1 MISVN
6 NLTLSFGGFD
16 LFKGISFQLNS
27 DERVGLVGKNGAG
40 KTTLLRLI
48 AGELQPTKG
57 SISLPSH
64 VRLGYLPQQMKLALG
79 KTVIDETRK
88 AFTEI
93 IQIKND
99 INHISEQI
107 ANRTDYESKE
117 YLDLISKLT
126 ELNDRYALLE
136 GDTADARAE
145 QILLGLGFKRTDF
158 TRQTSEFSGGWRM
171 RIELAKILLQHPQVL
186 LLDEPTNHLDIES
199 IQWLEDYL
207 KNFQGALL
215 LISHDRAFLDNV
227 TQRTVEISLGNI
239 YDYKVPY
246 SNYVELR
253 RERRQQQLAA
263 YRNQQKLIEDTQEFI
278 DRFRYKP
285 TKSVQVQSRIKMLE
299 RMDII
304 EVDEEDTASLNIRF
318 PEAPRSGDVV
328 VEVKDV
334 AKRFGDKL
342 IFSDVHFTI
351 ERGQKVAFVGR
362 NGEGKTTMSRIIA
375 GELDF
380 DGYLKIGH
388 NVAIGYFAQNQDELL
403 DGSLSVLET
412 IDMVAVGDIRTR
424 MRDILGAF
432 LFRGEEVD
440 KRVSLLS
447 GGERNRL
454 AMAKLML
461 QPYNLL
467 VLDEP
472 TNHLDIRSKDVLK
485 NALRAF
491 NGTLIVVSH
500 DRYFLD
506 GLVDKVYE
514 FTNGSVN
521 EHLGGIYDFLQRKKL
536 DSLKELERKQVE
548 QKSKNIG
555 SKTSNQKIQWAER
568 KEIDRQIRRIETQIE
583 IVEREILSIEK
594 DISEI
599 DIKLSDPIAHGIN
612 PSSKDFFKLYET
624 RKADLAQKMEHWEQL
639 AAQFEELKEKRNNLN
654 E

>member
-6 NLTLSFGGFD
+6 NLTLSFGSFD
-16 LFKGISFQLNS
+16 LFKSISFQLNS

-79 KTVIDETRK
+79 KTVIEETRK

-107 ANRTDYESKE
+107 VNRNDYESKE

-215 LISHDRAFLDNV
+215 LISHDRVFLDNV

-239 YDYKVPY
+239 YDYRVPY

-253 RERRQQQLAA
+253 HERRQQQLAA

-304 EVDEEDTASLNIRF
+304 EVDEEDTSSLNIRF

-328 VEVKDV
+328 VDVKDV

-342 IFSDVHFTI
+342 VFSDVYFTI
-351 ERGQKVAFVGR
+351 GRGQKVAFVGR
-362 NGEGKTTMSRIIA
+362 NGEGKTTMSRIIT

-412 IDMVAVGDIRTR
+412 IDRVAVGDIRTR
-424 MRDILGAF
+424 IRDILGAF
-432 LFRGEEVD
+432 LFRSEEVD

-521 EHLGGIYDFLQRKKL
+521 EYLGGIYDFLQRKKL

-548 QKSKNIG
+548 QKGKNVG
-555 SKTSNQKIQWAER
+555 SKTSDQKIQWAER
-568 KEIDRQIRRIETQIE
+568 KEVDRQIRRIETQIE
-583 IVEREILSIEK
+583 IVEREILLIEK
-594 DISEI
+594 EISEI
-599 DIKLSDPIAHGIN
+599 DIKLSDPEAHGIN
-612 PSSKDFFKLYET
+612 LSSNDFFKLYET
-624 RKADLAQKMEHWEQL
+624 RKSDLAQKMEQWEQL
-639 AAQFEELKEKRNNLN
+639 AAQVEELKEKRNNLN